1 MNELSST
8 SLGVAMNRRKFIRVA
23 GGGVI
28 AAAGLPGCSLLGSD
42 YPAASVEAWAGPGAE
57 KDPRRR
63 AVAYAITAPNPHNL
77 QPWLVD
83 LREPGIVTLYTD
95 RARVLPE
102 TDPFGRQ
109 ILIGHGAF
117 LELMVIA
124 FAHQGIAC
132 QALLWPQG
140 EMPADLNG
148 WDNRPIARLVLSP
161 EPAPKRYTAA
171 AASLFPQIL
180 LRRTPKTPFDPS
192 HEITADTLRKLTE
205 GASTADVSL
214 GATVDAA
221 RVAALRELCWQ
232 AGRQELLTPR
242 TMMESQRLMRVGPS
256 EILAHRDGIVLNTP
270 WVRAIST
277 LGLFDRNQPPARG
290 SSAYDAGM
298 AIYDQNSRSATGF
311 VWLSTA
317 GNSRREQILAGRAFV
332 RLQLKATELGV
343 GMHPMSQALQ
353 EFPEMQRHH
362 DKAHRLMLGR
372 AAPQSWR
379 EPTLQMFCRLGYP
392 ERPAP
397 ATPRRPLEVFMRTV

>member
-1 MNELSST
+1 MK
-8 SLGVAMNRRKFIRVA
+8 RRNFIRVA
-23 GGGVI
+23 GGGAV
-28 AAAGLPGCSLLGSD
+28 AAASLLSGCSLLGDD

-83 LREPGIVTLYTD
+83 LREPGVVTLYTD
-95 RARVLPE
+95 RTRVLPE

-124 FAHQGIAC
+124 LAHQGIAS
-132 QALLWPQG
+132 QVLLWPQG

-148 WDNRPIARLVLSP
+148 WDNRPIARLVLLP
-161 EPAPKRYTAA
+161 EQARKPDTAA

-180 LRRTPKTPFDPS
+180 LRRTPKTPFDPLR
-192 HEITADTLRKLTE
+192 EITAVTLNSLTE
-205 GASTADVSL
+205 GGATADVSL
-214 GATVDAA
+214 AATVDAA
-221 RVAALRELCWQ
+221 KVAALRELCWQ

-242 TMMESQRLMRVGPS
+242 TMLESQRLMRVGPE
-256 EILAHRDGIVLNTP
+256 EILTHRDGIVLNTP
-270 WVRAIST
+270 WMRAVST
-277 LGLFDRNQPPARG
+277 LGLFDRSQPPARG
-290 SSAYDAGM
+290 SAAYDAGM
-298 AIYDQNSRSATGF
+298 AIYDQNSRTATGF
-311 VWLSTA
+311 VWLTTA
-317 GNSRREQILAGRAFV
+317 GNSRREQILAGRVFV
-332 RLQLKATELGV
+332 RLQLKATQLGV

-362 DKAHRLMLGR
+362 DKAHRLLLGR
-372 AAPQSWR
+372 AAPRSWR
-379 EPTLQMFCRLGYP
+379 EPTLQMLCRLGYP